1 MQLVQIRY
9 FLAACQTA
17 NFSQAAKLCE
27 VTQPALT
34 RGIQA
39 LEQEMGGVF
48 FRREHYRTKLTP
60 FGQVMRTHFERI
72 QQHTEALLEK
82 AQHYK
87 QTAGTM
93 LSIGLMRG
101 VRAEPVRKI
110 LSDYAKADPGAEF
123 SIVEGGRSALADLL
137 LEGSLHLAVLS
148 GLEPQREGLKALP
161 LYREGFAVAFALGHR
176 FRHLRSVALAELAVE
191 RQVAEAGCEI
201 FRQFREA
208 CQAAGH
214 ALAPAVESE
223 RSEWLQHFV
232 AAGLGIALVSDATAL
247 LPGVMTRPIAGLD
260 LSRSIELILRDA
272 QPIAE
277 PAARFLRLAGLGAP
291 PTVIALAGIDGTEP
305 RSRRGRRQIAR

>member
-1 MQLVQIRY
+1 MQLVKIRY

-17 NFSQAAKLCE
+17 NFSQAAKLCQ

-60 FGQVMRTHFERI
+60 FGQVMRAHFERI

-82 AQHYK
+82 AQHYR
-87 QTAGTM
+87 QTAGTT
-93 LSIGLMRG
+93 LTVGLMRG

-110 LSDYAKADPGAEF
+110 LNEYAKADPGAEI

-137 LEGSLHLAVLS
+137 LEGSLHLAVMS
-148 GLEPQREGLKALP
+148 GPEPQHDGLKALQ
-161 LYREGFAVAFALGHR
+161 LYRESFAVAFALGHR
-176 FRHLRSVALAELAVE
+176 FRHLRSVELAELAAE
-191 RQVAEAGCEI
+191 RQIAETGCEI

-208 CQAAGH
+208 CLATGLAS
-214 ALAPAVESE
+214 APAVESE
-223 RSEWLQHFV
+223 RSDWLQHFV

-260 LSRSIELILRDA
+260 LSRGIELVLRDEQA
-272 QPIAE
+272 IAE
-277 PAARFLRLAGLGAP
+277 PAVRFLRLAGLVAL
-291 PTVIALAGIDGTEP
+291 PTVVELARIGGTEP
-305 RSRRGRRQIAR
+305 RSRRGRRQAAR

>member
-48 FRREHYRTKLTP
+48 FRRDHYRTKLTP

-87 QTAGTM
+87 QTAGSM
-93 LSIGLMRG
+93 LTVGLMRG

-110 LSDYAKADPGAEF
+110 LNDYGKADPGAEI

-137 LEGSLHLAVLS
+137 LEGSLHLAVMS
-148 GLEPQREGLKALP
+148 GPEPPRDGLKALS

-176 FRHLRSVALAELAVE
+176 FRHLRSVGLAELAGE
-191 RQVAEAGCEI
+191 RQVAETGCEI
-201 FRQFREA
+201 FRQFRAA
-208 CQAAGH
+208 CQTAGH
-214 ALAPAVESE
+214 APAPAVESE
-223 RSEWLQHFV
+223 RSDWLQHFV
-232 AAGLGIALVSDATAL
+232 AAGLGVALVSDATTL
-247 LPGVMTRPIAGLD
+247 LPGVMTRPLAGLE
-260 LSRSIELILRDA
+260 LSRSIELVLREE

-277 PAARFLRLAGLGAP
+277 PAARFLRHAGLGAP
-291 PTVIALAGIDGTEP
+291 PAVIELARIGSPESG
-305 RSRRGRRQIAR
+305 SRRGRRQVAR

>member
-17 NFSQAAKLCE
+17 NFSQAAKLCA

-87 QTAGTM
+87 QITGTM
-93 LSIGLMRG
+93 LTIGLMRG
-101 VRAEPVRKI
+101 VRAEPVRRI
-110 LSDYAKADPGAEF
+110 LSEYGKADPGAEI

-137 LEGSLHLAVLS
+137 LEGSLHLAVMS
-148 GLEPQREGLKALP
+148 GPEPQRDGLKALS

-176 FRHLRSVALAELAVE
+176 FRHLRSVGLAELAGE
-191 RQVAEAGCEI
+191 RQVAETGCEV
-201 FRQFREA
+201 FRRFREA

-214 ALAPAVESE
+214 APAPAVESE
-223 RSEWLQHFV
+223 RSDWLQHFV
-232 AAGLGIALVSDATAL
+232 ASGLGVALVSDATTL
-247 LPGVMTRPIAGLD
+247 LPGVMTRPLAGLE
-260 LSRSIELILRDA
+260 LSRNIELVLRKE

-277 PAARFLRLAGLGAP
+277 PAARFLRHAGLGAAP
-291 PTVIALAGIDGTEP
+291 AVIELAGIASTEP
-305 RSRRGRRQIAR
+305 GRRRGRRQAAR

>member
-110 LSDYAKADPGAEF
+110 LNDYAKALYAKDAPRTAKYLSDDFAAF
-123 SIVEGGRSALADLL
+123 S
-137 LEGSLHLAVLS
+137 
-148 GLEPQREGLKALP
+148 
-161 LYREGFAVAFALGHR
+161 
-176 FRHLRSVALAELAVE
+176 
-191 RQVAEAGCEI
+191 
-201 FRQFREA
+201 
-208 CQAAGH
+208 
-214 ALAPAVESE
+214 LAP
-223 RSEWLQHFV
+223 
-232 AAGLGIALVSDATAL
+232 
-247 LPGVMTRPIAGLD
+247 PLD
-260 LSRSIELILRDA
+260 RKS
-272 QPIAE
+272 
-277 PAARFLRLAGLGAP
+277 
-291 PTVIALAGIDGTEP
+291 VV
-305 RSRRGRRQIAR
+305 